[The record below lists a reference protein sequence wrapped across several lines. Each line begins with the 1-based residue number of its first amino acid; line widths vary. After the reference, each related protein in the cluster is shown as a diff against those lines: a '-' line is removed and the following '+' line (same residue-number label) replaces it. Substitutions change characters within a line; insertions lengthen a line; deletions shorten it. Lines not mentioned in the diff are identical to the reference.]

1 MKSKSVL
8 AISLCLS
15 IFLSLSIFP
24 ATTLSS
30 GKTSEPQSKSPQ
42 GQIPKRITGKDG
54 TPMVL
59 IPAGEFQMGN
69 RWEDAAENPNRGKG
83 YFKDQQPIHTVYVDA
98 FFMDIYEVTNE
109 QYQKFLEAAKDWD
122 HDWELSRYDKPY
134 EVHKPDEFYDKPQ
147 YNQPNQPV
155 VGLAWKSAR
164 DYCKWVGKRLPTEA
178 EWEKAARGGLEG
190 KRYPW
195 GDSISP
201 EQANYGHHV
210 GKPTPVGS
218 YPPEN
223 SYGLHDMM
231 GNVSEW
237 CADWYSPD
245 YYQNS
250 PYHNPPGASWGGAGD
265 YRVARGGNTGLGSD
279 WFSNASRTYSS
290 QGVETNYGFRCAK
303 SISR

>member
-1 MKSKSVL
+1 MKYRSIL
-8 AISLCLS
+8 TISLCLL
-15 IFLSLSIFP
+15 IFLFLSIFW
-24 ATTLSS
+24 TTAFSS
-30 GKTSEPQSKSPQ
+30 DETSESESEPQQ
-42 GQIPKRITGKDG
+42 EGIPKRITGKNG

-59 IPAGEFQMGN
+59 IPAGEFQMGSN
-69 RWEDAAENPNRGKG
+69 TGREDEKPV
-83 YFKDQQPIHTVYVDA
+83 HTVYVDA
-98 FFMDIYEVTNE
+98 FFMDIYEVTNA

-134 EVHKPDEFYDKPQ
+134 EVHKPDKFFNKPE

-164 DYCKWVGKRLPTEA
+164 DYCKWVRKRLPTEA

-190 KRYPW
+190 KQYPW
-195 GDSISP
+195 GDSINP
-201 EQANYGHHV
+201 ERANYGHNV
-210 GKPTPVGS
+210 GKPTAVGS

-223 SYGLHDMM
+223 SYGLYDMM

-245 YYQNS
+245 YYQSS
-250 PYHNPPGASWGGAGD
+250 PYHNPPGASWGGSGD

-279 WFSNASRTYSS
+279 WFSNASRIYSS
-290 QGVETNYGFRCAK
+290 QGVGTNYGFRCAK
-303 SISR
+303 SVTR

>member
-1 MKSKSVL
+1 MKCKNIL
-8 AISLCLS
+8 TISFCLS
-15 IFLSLSIFP
+15 IFLFFSIFLMT
-24 ATTLSS
+24 ARSADAGTESQDESS
-30 GKTSEPQSKSPQ
+30 KEG
-42 GQIPKRITGKDG
+42 IPKRIIGKDG

-69 RWEDAAENPNRGKG
+69 RWEDAAENPNRWKG
-83 YFKDQQPIHTVYVDA
+83 YFKDQQPVHTVYVNA
-98 FFMDIYEVTNE
+98 FYMDIYEVTNA

-122 HDWELSRYDKPY
+122 HNWELSRYDKPY
-134 EVHKPDEFYDKPQ
+134 EVHKPAEFFDKPE

-155 VGLAWKSAR
+155 VGLAWKSTR

-195 GDSISP
+195 GDSINP
-201 EQANYGHHV
+201 ERANYGHNI
-210 GKPTPVGS
+210 GKATPVGS
-218 YPPEN
+218 YSPEN
-223 SYGLHDMM
+223 NYGLHDMM

-250 PYHNPPGASWGGAGD
+250 PKRNPTGAASGGPGEF
-265 YRVARGGNTGLGSD
+265 RVARGGHYGLGAE
-279 WFSNASRTYSS
+279 WFSCASRRFSS
-290 QGVETNYGFRCAK
+290 EGVRTNFGFRCAK
-303 SISR
+303 SVPR